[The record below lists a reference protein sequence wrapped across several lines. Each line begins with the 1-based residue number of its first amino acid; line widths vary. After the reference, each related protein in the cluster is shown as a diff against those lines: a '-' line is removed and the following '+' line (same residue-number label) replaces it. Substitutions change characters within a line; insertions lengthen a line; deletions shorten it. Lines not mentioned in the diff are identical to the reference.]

1 MKTYHFESRNSTLKN
16 YWKTWFA
23 KQKIFKLQENFVWK
37 MFSEKYFSNTSW
49 SNCSMTTSYHQFRR
63 QSGGTHLHSIY
74 APADWKLKCQ
84 NEEKTISFWKI
95 AQKLFAKRKFFN
107 DARKFC
113 IVSSTKRFYLVII
126 NSCWEITSDS
136 HFWRQGE
143 ANPRFS
149 HLWMKDRCIPPHL
162 GQ

>member
-1 MKTYHFESRNSTLKN
+1 MKAEIVHWKIIEKPDSRSKKFSNCK
-16 YWKTWFA
+16 
-23 KQKIFKLQENFVWK
+23 KIL
-37 MFSEKYFSNTSW
+37 SEKCFLRNISQTLHDPTVQWPHPTINSEGRVGVPTSTVFTPLQIG
-49 SNCSMTTSYHQFRR
+49 SPNAIMKRR
-63 QSGGTHLHSIY
+63 LSI
-74 APADWKLKCQ
+74 
-84 NEEKTISFWKI
+84 FWKI